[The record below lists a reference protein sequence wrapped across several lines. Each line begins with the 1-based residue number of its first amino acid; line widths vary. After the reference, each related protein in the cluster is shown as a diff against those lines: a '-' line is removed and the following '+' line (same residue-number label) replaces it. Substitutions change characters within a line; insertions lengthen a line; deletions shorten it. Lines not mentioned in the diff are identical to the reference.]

1 MLGATHNGRNSTKAF
16 HYRLEILALDVLY
29 THYPRARRIE
39 GRRARWGLTYVGLK
53 DVIGDGRLVD
63 SRIFVRLE
71 VDKRI
76 VRDAFGGGFLCRYR
90 ILHVSKLE
98 VTTDLSSLVD
108 DATEMAV
115 TWTTA
120 RVRNSR

>member
-16 HYRLEILALDVLY
+16 HYRASNLSIDILHTIYRPVGSE
-29 THYPRARRIE
+29 RGARE
-39 GRRARWGLTYVGLK
+39 GLTYVGLK

-63 SRIFVRLE
+63 GRIFVRLE

-98 VTTDLSSLVD
+98 ATTDLSSLVD
-108 DATEMAV
+108 DATEMAM
-115 TWTTA
+115 TWTTLS
-120 RVRNSR
+120 RNSK